1 MSKETDFKQRFVA
14 VLQDLNEAGTRD
26 PEAVGLIG
34 TLAADIA
41 RPLKATSWSATKDAL
56 SPEGYDELL
65 TSFRERG
72 NALHKEGK
80 IKQSYAVQALALSL
94 VAKTQRA
101 DRDLATGE
109 KLLDALIDAAMAR
122 ARRTN

>member
-1 MSKETDFKQRFVA
+1 MSKETDFKHRFVA

-26 PEAVGLIG
+26 PEAVAMIG

-41 RPLKATSWSATKDAL
+41 RPLKAPSWSAAKEAL
-56 SPEGYDELL
+56 TTEGYDELL

-72 NALHKEGK
+72 NALHKEGE
-80 IKQSYAVQALALSL
+80 IKQAYAIQALALSL
-94 VAKTQRA
+94 VAQTQRA
-101 DRDLATGE
+101 DTDMATGE